1 MGPDSPPLLRPT
13 PRRPFDLNLTNATPP
28 DTSTNPSPASE
39 PTNPN
44 LLDAKNLSPGGAD
57 TPSFSRTRS
66 ILNLT
71 SSTLFGIYSPT
82 GYNTEREEP
91 TTPWGT
97 GAETPRTRT
106 GSLDGHT
113 PAAYGKTA
121 PRLHQ
126 RRSSQH
132 VPQTPLPNYLL
143 NLAFRI
149 VLLFTLGMGY
159 GTLVTHLHNDQ
170 KLAPFQVEGIIKP
183 SYDWRYLVF
192 WGVCG
197 VGLGSL
203 LPWVDMLW
211 EDTDS
216 DISPLSLEKDR
227 IVVVEEDGVVSSGSG
242 LGADWN
248 PVVRSIGA
256 FVGIAFAIVS
266 LTTTNGA
273 EHNNFITHADLPL
286 FPQRKLPW
294 ASTLQVSLTLAL
306 VNPVLWYLIDRSKPG
321 FLLSAAVGLLG
332 TLSLLLLNPEMMPAP
347 ATSSNQNV
355 LYSGDGHGTNGTGVH
370 TGNRLMGGLVAQETV
385 ECGTWIISVLFCS
398 CVCFGNIGRMLALK
412 GQRRTVR
419 S

>member
-1 MGPDSPPLLRPT
+1 M
-13 PRRPFDLNLTNATPP
+13 
-28 DTSTNPSPASE
+28 
-39 PTNPN
+39 
-44 LLDAKNLSPGGAD
+44 
-57 TPSFSRTRS
+57 
-66 ILNLT
+66 
-71 SSTLFGIYSPT
+71 
-82 GYNTEREEP
+82 
-91 TTPWGT
+91 
-97 GAETPRTRT
+97 
-106 GSLDGHT
+106 
-113 PAAYGKTA
+113 
-121 PRLHQ
+121 
-126 RRSSQH
+126 
-132 VPQTPLPNYLL
+132 
-143 NLAFRI
+143 
-149 VLLFTLGMGY
+149 
-159 GTLVTHLHNDQ
+159 
-170 KLAPFQVEGIIKP
+170 
-183 SYDWRYLVF
+183 
-192 WGVCG
+192 
-197 VGLGSL
+197 